1 MKTIKSSL
9 LAGLGIAVL
18 GLSALPAQAETAQTS
33 TVQSADA
40 LTVVRDPV
48 TGELRAATGEE
59 QAALQQKANAGKRLR
74 QSAAPQ
80 AQQKFHA
87 SGARGARVTD
97 EFLSSSVV
105 TRLPDGSM
113 QKQCFD
119 SHDAADSAAQ
129 AGHVHVTPQIAT
141 E

>member
-1 MKTIKSSL
+1 MKIIKSSL
-9 LAGLGIAVL
+9 LAGFGIAVL
-18 GLSALPAQAETAQTS
+18 GLSALPAQAES
-33 TVQSADA
+33 TPAPAVQSADA

-74 QSAAPQ
+74 QGTAVQP
-80 AQQKFHA
+80 QQKFHA
-87 SGARGARVTD
+87 SGARGTRVTD

-105 TRLPDGSM
+105 TRLPDGSL

-119 SHDAADSAAQ
+119 SHGAADSAAQ
-129 AGHVHVTPQIAT
+129 TGHVHATPQIAT